1 MQRHSTS
8 ISSVIK
14 SGAAVGLLACAAA
27 AQAQLGSSGYVE
39 QLAWFGGTSQNIA
52 RTPHAAVTTYTTDI
66 IFGTSSGKNLVQ
78 FDSDP
83 APWVLAK
90 TYGQNSNPNGG
101 VSGGAQGRMIYAFT
115 LQGDA
120 NSDIPLSFYGSALIQ
135 AANGASFA
143 QAVAT
148 ARFVLGNSVV
158 ELSAREGGGW
168 DSFTKLGTN
177 ADVSR
182 ISRIGNIESGF
193 FSGTA
198 LFHTDATGKA
208 SGSVDLTST
217 VSFSGSGTLTNVAY
231 AYIDPE
237 LFFDPTWLNQH
248 PNTSLAIT
256 QGVGNA
262 VSAVPE
268 APTSL
273 ALVSGLALLSLR
285 RWRERQAARD

>member
-8 ISSVIK
+8 ISAVIK
-14 SGAAVGLLACAAA
+14 TGAAVGFLACAATA
-27 AQAQLGSSGYVE
+27 HAQMGSSGYLE
-39 QLAWFGGTSQNIA
+39 QLSFSGGSFNSQNIA
-52 RTPHAAVTTYTTDI
+52 RSPHSAVTTYTTDVNN
-66 IFGTSSGKNLVQ
+66 GTSGQSLVQ
-78 FDSDP
+78 FASDP

-90 TYGQNSNPNGG
+90 TSGQNSNPNSP
-101 VSGGAQGRMIYAFT
+101 VYGAAWGRMVYAFT

-135 AANGASFA
+135 AYSPSLTG
-143 QAVAT
+143 AT
-148 ARFVLGNSVV
+148 ARFALGDSVV
-158 ELSAREGGGW
+158 ELSAYVGGRF
-168 DSFTKLGTN
+168 DDFTKLGTN

-182 ISRIGNIESGF
+182 INRTGNIESGY

-208 SGSVDLTST
+208 SGTVDLTASA
-217 VSFSGSGTLTNVAY
+217 SFNSAGMMSNLAL
-231 AYIDPE
+231 AYIDPN
-237 LFFDPTWLNQH
+237 LFFDPTWLSQH
-248 PNTSLAIT
+248 PNASLAIT

-262 VSAVPE
+262 VSPVPE

-285 RWRERQAARD
+285 RWRARQAARD